1 MSTAG
6 LTIDCLQYANW
17 SGKIFREMRDGGLD
31 AVHVTICY
39 HENFRETAANIG
51 RWNRLFEEHAGLIRP
66 AHTAGDVLA
75 AREEGRTAII
85 FGFQNCTAIEEDID
99 LVEVFHQLGVRFMQL
114 TYNNQTAL
122 ATGCLED
129 RDTGITR
136 MGREVIREMNRVGMV
151 VDMSHS
157 AERST
162 LEAIEVSER
171 PIAVTHANPS
181 SWHAVAR
188 NKSDDVLR
196 ALADTGGMLGF
207 SLYPH
212 HLKNGSGCTLSGFC
226 DMVARTAELTG
237 VGNLGIGS
245 DLCQDQPD
253 GVVDWMRRGRW
264 SRRDTGSAGFP
275 EQPEWFRGN
284 RDFPDLRQGLGDAG
298 FAPDEIDRIMGG
310 NWLDFFSRSFGP
322 APAQ

>member
-6 LTIDCLQYANW
+6 VTIDCLQYANW

-196 ALADTGGMLGF
+196 ALAESGGMLGF

-275 EQPEWFRGN
+275 EQPEWFRDN
-284 RDFPDLRQGLGDAG
+284 RDIPDLRQGLGDAG
-298 FAPDEIDRIMGG
+298 FTPGEVDRIMGG

-322 APAQ
+322 APAR